1 MRSSVTAL
9 SYMMSLI
16 TNRLECST
24 AAFPG
29 ERLLGAQI

>member
-16 TNRLECST
+16 TNRLAWST

-29 ERLLGAQI
+29 ERLPRAQI